1 MFQDVVYGE
10 ITMKHKETDER
21 EIEALELIVEDIR
34 RLFDQVSSFS
44 FGDGLGGGAVTADLV
59 KFWNICPTHHS
70 PKLKSLHLASEFIVI
85 LNETCSPMSIHW
97 IFSFLQEKD
106 AVLDFANRQKEL
118 LELENSLFDLMGD
131 RFVDEDK
138 EIEILE
144 KKFDDFMAAFHA
156 TQSEDAYRRYQRE
169 ASILE
174 QRLENVLDLLMDEE
188 AGYTMTA
195 EEAAECEEVLV
206 KCYLS
211 KNDLIRDFQMIDR
224 IIM

>member
-1 MFQDVVYGE
+1 
-10 ITMKHKETDER
+10 
-21 EIEALELIVEDIR
+21 
-34 RLFDQVSSFS
+34 
-44 FGDGLGGGAVTADLV
+44 
-59 KFWNICPTHHS
+59 
-70 PKLKSLHLASEFIVI
+70 
-85 LNETCSPMSIHW
+85 
-97 IFSFLQEKD
+97 
-106 AVLDFANRQKEL
+106 
-118 LELENSLFDLMGD
+118 MGD

-188 AGYTMTA
+188 EGYTMTA
-195 EEAAECEEVLV
+195 EEAVECEEVLV

-224 IIM
+224 IIMERYLQRQNTGHIFSINKKAHIISK